1 MKEYKFLGYVRKNGN
16 TIVKCRIQCIKTGE
30 IREVDA
36 AQVKKVISLVDGL
49 SLTKDGRFMVVDDK
63 LSKYIQS
70 CSTLG
75 IAPLAIEKMNDKY
88 IITDIPNGVN
98 TIQIPEFA
106 DGIRVVKLFNG
117 RNNKDIMYADSSIN
131 QLLPYIDK
139 IDKGQV
145 EVLNK
150 LNKVCND
157 NSKFSNRQ
165 IQVIGNILDKIGSKI
180 DGVANSQEAIALKIS
195 NMTAN
200 IDKTLE
206 IVSDDN
212 DRKQLEYIR
221 NWIDTDGRKL
231 VELANST
238 SDAANQIVLNIEKHE
253 KEAKYNKSFSGYS
266 PKDLKGVQFICDD
279 SMWAFKNEESWNKL
293 AETLSTESM
302 DENGVYKTDINLFD
316 YDAAT
321 KLEYRLQTKLR
332 YLDSTRQAL
341 GEYYASEQS
350 TALNKSFD
358 YNGGAF
364 NTILTALGLGTIT
377 EKVTSKANA
386 KDDHKNPILDSTLA
400 KTLSSIGN
408 SKLFTGALLAGFI
421 CKAGVTA
428 LKWGYSKSCGF
439 IAKSEI
445 KRSRRALMDEMRQ
458 ANPELL
464 GLCDTIGEDV
474 VRFVFEESLVKLAAD
489 EDKLPIT
496 YRYRVDSEKN
506 GGKLI
511 AFLDSING
519 SVSFRKYEDLMKLL
533 DFILSNENTNQKILD
548 IIIAAWLV
556 SDEYIDSHP
565 ITNLELKYI
574 IRYIIICNALIIHGM
589 SYNGLRKTVAKRM
602 RLKQKYETNMGC
614 IASKVNVVKKHDQNK
629 FIADWLKTTT
639 VVE

>member
-1 MKEYKFLGYVRKNGN
+1 MKEYKFLGYARKSDN
-16 TIVKCRIQCIKTGE
+16 TIVGCKLQCIKTGE
-30 IREVDA
+30 IRTIEA
-36 AQVKKVISLVDGL
+36 KKVKQIIDLVDGL
-49 SLTKDGRFMVVDDK
+49 SLTKDGRFMIVDDK
-63 LSKYIQS
+63 LSKYMQS
-70 CSTLG
+70 CNTLG
-75 IAPLAIEKMNDKY
+75 IAPLAIEKIDDKY
-88 IITDIPNGVN
+88 IITDIPSRVS
-98 TIQIPEFA
+98 TLQIPEFA
-106 DGIRVVKLFNG
+106 DGIRVSKWFNG
-117 RNNKDIMYADSSIN
+117 RTNKDIMYADSSMN
-131 QLLPYIDK
+131 KLLPYIDK
-139 IDKGQV
+139 LDKGQV

-150 LNKVCND
+150 LNKVCSD

-165 IQVIGNILDKIGSKI
+165 IQVIGNMLDKIGSKL
-180 DGVANSQEAIALKIS
+180 DGVAGSQEAIALKIN

-221 NWIDTDGRKL
+221 NWIDTEGRKL
-231 VELANST
+231 IELANST
-238 SDAANQIVLNIEKHE
+238 SDAANQIVSNIEKHE
-253 KEAKYNKSFSGYS
+253 KEDKYNKSFCGYS

-279 SMWAFKNEESWNKL
+279 SMWAFKNEESWNEL
-293 AETLSTESM
+293 AETLNTESM
-302 DENGVYKTDINLFD
+302 DENGVYKVDISLFD

-364 NTILTALGLGTIT
+364 NTLLTTLGLGTIT

-386 KDDHKNPILDSTLA
+386 KDGNKNIILDSTFA
-400 KTLSSIGN
+400 KTLGSIGN

-428 LKWGYSKSCGF
+428 AKWGYSKGCGF

-445 KRSRRALMDEMRQ
+445 ERSRRALMDEMRQ
-458 ANPELL
+458 ANRSLS
-464 GLCDTIGEDV
+464 GLSDTIGEDV

-489 EDKLPIT
+489 EDNLPIT
-496 YRYRVDSEKN
+496 YRYRIDSKKK

-511 AFLDSING
+511 AFLDSVNG

-533 DFILSNENTNQKILD
+533 DFTLSNENTNQKILD
-548 IIIAAWLV
+548 IVIAAWLV
-556 SDEYIDSHP
+556 SDEYIGSHP

-602 RLKQKYETNMGC
+602 RLKQKYETNNGC
-614 IASKVNVVKKHDQNK
+614 IASKVNAVKKHDQNK
-629 FIADWLKTTT
+629 MIADWLKTTT